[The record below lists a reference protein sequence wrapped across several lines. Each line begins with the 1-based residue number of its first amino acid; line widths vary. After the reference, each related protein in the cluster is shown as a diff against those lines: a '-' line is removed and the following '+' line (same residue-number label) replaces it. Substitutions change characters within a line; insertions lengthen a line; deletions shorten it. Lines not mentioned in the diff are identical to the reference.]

1 MKWRKWLMSKTGKT
15 GNVRFP
21 NKFDSDSLENFND
34 YLKWCVGES
43 TDELSKGK
51 KSRLPKIYFAGPWFD
66 TRANE
71 LYNSCYKICKI
82 FKNNYD
88 IYFPREEPSNDTPKD
103 AFMNNV
109 AHIRNSDIIIAMV
122 SRKDVGTA
130 WEIGMAYAL
139 NKEIYLLGYDET
151 TFLSHTNVMLAF
163 TGKCFTLNKLGKFLN
178 NDMKP
183 KDFVTIENVW
193 EGIE

>member
-1 MKWRKWLMSKTGKT
+1 MSKTGK
-15 GNVRFP
+15 VRMP

-34 YLKWCVGES
+34 YLKWCKRECA
-43 TDELSKGK
+43 DELCNGIKVK
-51 KSRLPKIYFAGPWFD
+51 IPKVYFAGPWFD

-71 LYNSCYKICKI
+71 LYNVCYEICKM
-82 FKNNYD
+82 FNKNYD
-88 IYFPREEPSNDTPKD
+88 VYFPREEASNDTPRD
-103 AFMNNV
+103 AFLNNV
-109 AHIRNSDIIIAMV
+109 NHIKSADVVIALV

-139 NKEIYLLGYDET
+139 NKEIYLLGYDES

-163 TGKCFTLNKLGKFLN
+163 TGKCFTLENLGKFLN
-178 NDMKP
+178 NSMKEQ
-183 KDFVTIENVW
+183 DFVTIKNVW

>member
-1 MKWRKWLMSKTGKT
+1 MSKTG
-15 GNVRFP
+15 NARFP

-34 YLKWCVGES
+34 YLKWCMRES
-43 TDELSKGK
+43 ADELCNGK
-51 KSRLPKIYFAGPWFD
+51 KDRLPKIYFAGPWFD

-71 LYNSCYKICKI
+71 LYDSCYKICRM

-88 IYFPREEPSNDTPKD
+88 VYFPREEPSNDTPKD

-109 AHIRNSDIIIAMV
+109 THIDEADIIIAMV

-130 WEIGMAYAL
+130 WEIGMGYAL
-139 NKEIYLLGYDET
+139 RKEIYLLGYDET

-163 TGKCFTLNKLGKFLN
+163 TGKCFTLDKLGKFLN
-178 NDMKP
+178 NNMKP
-183 KDFVTIENVW
+183 EDFVTIKNEW